1 MSVIAIDAS
10 SLAKYI
16 LREENWRDVR
26 DHLMN
31 EVFSLNL
38 ALAEVS
44 NAIWKHNVLY
54 GEVSKKQADKMF
66 KALEKL
72 RDVVIFEPFEKYLGN
87 AVKIAMDK
95 KITVYDALYIT
106 QAKVIGKLIT
116 SEDKQKRVAK
126 ELGIDVIFIE

>member
-1 MSVIAIDAS
+1 MIAIDAS

-16 LREENWRDVR
+16 LKEENWRDFR

>member
-1 MSVIAIDAS
+1 MIAIDAS

-16 LREENWRDVR
+16 LREQNWRDVR
-26 DHLMN
+26 DHLIN

-44 NAIWKHNVLY
+44 NAIWKHSVLY
-54 GEVSKKQADKMF
+54 GKVSKGQANKMF

-72 RDVVIFEPFEKYLGN
+72 RDVVVFEPFEKYLGN

-95 KITVYDALYIT
+95 KITVYDALYIA
-106 QAKVIGKLIT
+106 QAREMGRLIT
-116 SEDKQKRVAK
+116 SDDKQRMIAE

>member
-1 MSVIAIDAS
+1 MIAIDAS